1 MTTTPAAEDGSP
13 PVEGGAPLVAEDGLV
28 PEDDMPPVADGTPS
42 VAEDE
47 TPPLVAD
54 ETPPV
59 SEIGTLPASEDNM
72 PLVAETCTPSVAENG
87 SPPVDDD
94 GTPPVAEDSAPVP
107 VGDIPPVVED
117 ETPPVFEIGTL
128 PISEDDMPLV
138 VEKDTPAV
146 AENGLPGYQAA
157 MLITEGGTP
166 PVAQGDIFLGTEEG
180 TPRASASQGPKLATW
195 ARRLRMS
202 IAYVLLLAV
211 LGAAGICAFALVQ
224 GSWIV
229 TPILSGSMRP
239 GLAVGG
245 VAISQRVRVDSLA
258 VRDVIVFA
266 DPYKPSEQIV
276 HRIVRI
282 TKGSSGQ
289 LLFNT
294 QGDANTVRDP
304 WTMTIRGNYVY
315 RVRWTVP
322 LIGYIAIAYQNH
334 RGFFLL
340 GAGIVLIL
348 IAVSSVR
355 GTSEGRRRRHA
366 RRASPAT

>member
-1 MTTTPAAEDGSP
+1 MTTSPATE
-13 PVEGGAPLVAEDGLV
+13 
-28 PEDDMPPVADGTPS
+28 
-42 VAEDE
+42 
-47 TPPLVAD
+47 
-54 ETPPV
+54 
-59 SEIGTLPASEDNM
+59 
-72 PLVAETCTPSVAENG
+72 
-87 SPPVDDD
+87 D
-94 GTPPVAEDSAPVP
+94 GTPPVAEESTAPAAGEGTPPVAEGVTTSVADDAAP
-107 VGDIPPVVED
+107 PIPEGGTPPLVGDETLPVFETGTLPIPEGVTPPVVEDGTPPVAEADTAPVVED
-117 ETPPVFEIGTL
+117 ETPPV
-128 PISEDDMPLV
+128 SEDGTPLVAEDGAPVPEGDMPLV

-146 AENGLPGYQAA
+146 AENGLPVVQAA
-157 MLITEGGTP
+157 MPVTAGGIL
-166 PVAQGDIFLGTEEG
+166 PVTDDIFLGVEKG
-180 TPRASASQGPKLATW
+180 TPRSSARSHSKYTTW
-195 ARRLRMS
+195 ARGLRMLV
-202 IAYVLLLAV
+202 AYVLLLAV

-224 GSWIV
+224 GTWMAS
-229 TPILSGSMRP
+229 PILSGSMRP

-245 VAISQRVRVDSLA
+245 VAISQRVPVDSLA

-348 IAVSSVR
+348 IAVSTVL
-355 GTSEGRRRRHA
+355 GTSEGRRRRHS
-366 RRASPAT
+366 RPDGPAT

>member
-1 MTTTPAAEDGSP
+1 MTTGDTPLVAEEGTPPIAENDTPAVAESTPPVAEDETPPVSEVCTPPVPEVVTPSVAHGGTPAATESTLPAAEDRTLPAS
-13 PVEGGAPLVAEDGLV
+13 EGGTLLAAEDGA
-28 PEDDMPPVADGTPS
+28 PTSEGDMPPVADGTPS
-42 VAEDE
+42 VVEDD

-54 ETPPV
+54 ETPAV
-59 SEIGTLPASEDNM
+59 SEIGTLPVTEGG
-72 PLVAETCTPSVAENG
+72 V
-87 SPPVDDD
+87 
-94 GTPPVAEDSAPVP
+94 PPVAA
-107 VGDIPPVVED
+107 GDISWVAD
-117 ETPPVFEIGTL
+117 KGT
-128 PISEDDMPLV
+128 S
-138 VEKDTPAV
+138 K
-146 AENGLPGYQAA
+146 
-157 MLITEGGTP
+157 
-166 PVAQGDIFLGTEEG
+166 
-180 TPRASASQGPKLATW
+180 ASASQGSKLATW
-195 ARRLRMS
+195 ARRLRMLV
-202 IAYVLLLAV
+202 AYVLLLTV
-211 LGAAGICAFALVQ
+211 LVAAGICAFALVQ
-224 GSWIV
+224 GTWMV

-245 VAISQRVRVDSLA
+245 VAVSQRVRVDSLA

-282 TKGSSGQ
+282 TKNSPGQ

-304 WTMTIRGNYVY
+304 WTMTIRGNDVY

-322 LIGYIAIAYQNH
+322 LVGYIAIAYQNH

-348 IAVSSVR
+348 IAVSTVF

-366 RRASPAT
+366 RRASPASR